1 MCMAERG
8 FTSFELDGVMKSSEK
23 GMAEVKRNV
32 EIIEKVKNRGRVP
45 ANSSVLVAVWM
56 VTFFFMS
63 EKCFSS

>member
-32 EIIEKVKNRGRVP
+32 EIRLRIVVVYLLIP
-45 ANSSVLVAVWM
+45 V
-56 VTFFFMS
+56 
-63 EKCFSS
+63 C